1 MTEAAREA
9 VRYTITPAE
18 PDAHLYQATVTV
30 ADPDPAGQVFSMP
43 AWIPGSYMIRDYA
56 RHIVSIEAEA
66 DGRPVALEKVDKTT
80 WRAAPCRGALTVT
93 TLVYAWDL
101 SVRGAHLDATHA
113 YFNGPC
119 VFLAAEGRED
129 RPVRLEVRPPPEGI
143 GADWRLATAMRR
155 VSGEDRGYGTFAAE
169 DYDELIDHPF
179 EIGDL
184 TIGEFDV
191 NGIPHAIAVRGA
203 RQFDLERLCRDMQW
217 ACAEHHRLLGAPED
231 LDRYV
236 FLLYCMS
243 DGYGGLEH
251 RWSSSLVAKRS
262 DLPRAGEERVS
273 EGYRRFLGL
282 VSHEYFHLW
291 NVKRMKP
298 AAFTP
303 YDLAAESHTGL
314 LWVFEGITS
323 YYDDLALVRSGLVDA
338 AGYFELLGQTI
349 TKVLR
354 TPGRRLQSIEA
365 SSFDAWTKLYK
376 QDENGPNSIVS
387 YYTKGSLVALALD
400 LKLRAETGGCN
411 LDVVMRECWR
421 RYGETGAGMPERGL
435 EAVAE
440 ELSGLDLGEFFARY
454 VRGTED
460 PPLADLLG
468 AVGVGYHLRKP
479 TGAGDAGGKPAA
491 NSQQPLPWMG
501 GRLTPDGDRAKLA
514 VVLSGSPLQRAGVAA
529 GDELVALDGLRA
541 TASSLPVL
549 LRGYRPGDTAEL
561 TVFRQDEL
569 ITFPVTLEEAP
580 ADTCYLTLA
589 EDADDDALARRREW
603 LGR

>member
-1 MTEAAREA
+1 MTEAVPEP

-18 PDAHLYQATVTV
+18 PGAHLYQVTVTV
-30 ADPDPAGQVFSMP
+30 ADPDPAGQVFSLP

-56 RHIVSIEAEA
+56 RHIVAIEAA
-66 DGRPVALEKVDKTT
+66 AGGKAVALEKVDKTT
-80 WRAAPCRGALTVT
+80 WRAEPCRSELTVT

-101 SVRGAHLDATHA
+101 SVRGAHLDTTHA

-119 VFLAAEGRED
+119 VFLAAGGRED
-129 RPVRLEVRPPPEGI
+129 RPVRLEVRPPV
-143 GADWRLATAMRR
+143 GAAGGDWRVATAMRR
-155 VSGEDRGYGTFAAE
+155 VSGDEWGYGTFAAD

-179 EIGDL
+179 EIGEL
-184 TIGEFDV
+184 TIGEFSVD
-191 NGIPHAIAVRGA
+191 GIPHAIAVRGA
-203 RQFDLERLCRDMQW
+203 RRFDLDRLCRDMERV
-217 ACAEHHRLLGAPED
+217 CAEHHRLLGAPED

-236 FLLYCMS
+236 FLLYCVA

-251 RWSSSLVAKRS
+251 RWSSSLVCKRS

-298 AAFTP
+298 GVFTP
-303 YDLAAESHTGL
+303 YDLSAESHTGL

-323 YYDDLALVRSGLVDA
+323 YYDDLALARSGLIDP
-338 AGYFELLGQTI
+338 AGYLELLGQTI
-349 TKVLR
+349 TRVLR

-400 LKLRAETGGCN
+400 LKLRAGTGGCN

-421 RYGETGAGMPERGL
+421 RYGESGAGMPERGL
-435 EAVAE
+435 EDVAE
-440 ELSGLDLGEFFARY
+440 ELSGLDLADFFARY

-460 PPLADLLG
+460 PPLAELLA
-468 AVGVGYHLRKP
+468 AVGVGYHLRRP
-479 TGAGDAGGKPAA
+479 TGAGDAGGKPAS
-491 NSQQPLPWMG
+491 NDHQPLPWLG
-501 GRLTPDGDRAKLA
+501 GRLAGEGDRSKLS
-514 VVLSGSPLQRAGVAA
+514 VVLTGSPLQRAGVAA

-549 LRGYRPGDTAEL
+549 LRGYRPGDEAQL

-569 ITFPVTLEEAP
+569 LTVTVTLAETP
-580 ADTCYLTLA
+580 ADTCYLTLD
-589 EDADDDALARRREW
+589 EEADEAALALRRDW
-603 LGR
+603 LGS